1 MMTRKSM
8 EEALNSL
15 TSYDVVILRQ
25 KQSEEFQMA
34 LGYKALWKV
43 AHHSYVRSRNTV
55 NQLSPGS
62 KMSRFIPKLNIFFR
76 LISQNILWNEIIR
89 LSVALPLCT
98 RFYQKTSKIFEIS
111 LTGNFLTRN

>member
-1 MMTRKSM
+1 MMTRESM

-43 AHHSYVRSRNTV
+43 AHHSYVR
-55 NQLSPGS
+55 
-62 KMSRFIPKLNIFFR
+62 I
-76 LISQNILWNEIIR
+76 
-89 LSVALPLCT
+89 
-98 RFYQKTSKIFEIS
+98 
-111 LTGNFLTRN
+111 